1 MQVLCEVVKSGSA
14 EQVQTELAGLL
25 SILNIL
31 QESPVLS
38 HNTALRKYKTK
49 LVSRI
54 GLRLLPGA
62 SNVRKKQGVRLFPS
76 YLSWHESQT
85 VIARVLVADATSNV
99 VDVSDDID
107 VPEELEDI
115 LEKLFAALQDKVL
128 PDGFRA
134 EIPKSDAR
142 N

>member
-1 MQVLCEVVKSGSA
+1 M
-14 EQVQTELAGLL
+14 
-25 SILNIL
+25 
-31 QESPVLS
+31 
-38 HNTALRKYKTK
+38 
-49 LVSRI
+49 
-54 GLRLLPGA
+54 
-62 SNVRKKQGVRLFPS
+62 
-76 YLSWHESQT
+76 
-85 VIARVLVADATSNV
+85 IARVLVADATSNV